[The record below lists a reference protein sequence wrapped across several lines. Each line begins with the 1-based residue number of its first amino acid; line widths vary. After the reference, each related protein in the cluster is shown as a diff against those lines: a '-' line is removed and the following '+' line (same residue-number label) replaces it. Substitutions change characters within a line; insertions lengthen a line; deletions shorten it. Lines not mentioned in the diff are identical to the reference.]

1 MLCVRY
7 LGFSKSERRSTGR
20 NDIDK
25 YTCFKELKQCEND
38 FVLDI
43 CDRRTSVTIL
53 APHGGMIEP
62 HTTEIARLIA
72 GDTYNYFCFN
82 GRKEGNNSDLHITSH
97 RYDEEHAVALVKQ
110 SLIVVAV
117 HGCTILE
124 PTVFLGGLDSCL
136 KDEIA
141 AELTA
146 ADIAVDQ
153 PDSAHSGTHRNNI
166 CNRGVTGKGVQ
177 MECPRP
183 LRDSPDDRVKIAAA
197 VRLAISKS
205 T

>member
-1 MLCVRY
+1 MLGVRY
-7 LGFSKSERRSTGR
+7 LGVSESEGRSNRRSG
-20 NDIDK
+20 IDK
-25 YTCFKELKQCEND
+25 YACFKDLKQCEND

-43 CDRRTSVTIL
+43 CDRRSNVTIL
-53 APHGGMIEP
+53 APHGGLIEP

-72 GDTYNYFCFN
+72 GDNYNCFCFN

-110 SLIVVAV
+110 SLVVVAV
-117 HGCTILE
+117 HGCTSLE
-124 PTVFLGGLDSCL
+124 PAVFLGGLDSRL
-136 KDEIA
+136 KDKIV

-146 ADIAVDQ
+146 ASIAADQ
-153 PDSAHSGTHRNNI
+153 PCSAHSGTHRNNI

-183 LRDSPDDRVKIAAA
+183 LRDSPDDRVTIAAA
-197 VRLAISKS
+197 VRRAISS
-205 T
+205 YI